1 MEREKSTG
9 AVIFYSKAHTIYY
22 LVVQYRH
29 QGWEFVRGHIEPGE
43 REIETAQREIAE
55 ETKLEDL
62 QFIDNFREEKTW
74 TFTKSDG
81 TPVTKQA
88 VFFLARSYSMNV
100 QLNEENLSYRWLP
113 YESAYAILAFDE
125 SKEILEKAHRHVA
138 RVCSP

>member
-29 QGWEFVRGHIEPGE
+29 HGWEFVRGHIEEGE
-43 REIETAQREIAE
+43 QELETAQREIAE
-55 ETKLEDL
+55 ETQLEDL
-62 QFIDNFREEKTW
+62 QFVDDFREEKTW

-88 VFFLARSYSMNV
+88 VFFLARSYSMGV
-100 QLNEENLSYRWLP
+100 TLNEENLAYKWLP
-113 YESAYAILAFDE
+113 YESAYAMLAFDE
-125 SKEILEKAHRHVA
+125 SKEILEKAHR
-138 RVCSP
+138 RISSLLS